1 MIAFL
6 RGTLLEKHP
15 NQVIVDTAG
24 VGYDVQIPVSTFS
37 ALSAVGSEVKLRI
50 YTHVR
55 EDALLLFGF
64 ATPDEKTI
72 FEKLISISGI
82 GPKLAIT
89 VLSGLATPDLIS
101 AIRTGAVQTLV
112 RIPGVGKKTAERI
125 VLELKE
131 KLDMIAGEAPS
142 VATAKSPAPARTVVE
157 QDVLSALVNLG
168 CQRAGADA
176 AVRKAKEQ
184 GLGDEFEPLFRRAL
198 ELVR

>member
-1 MIAFL
+1 MIAYL

-15 NQVIVDTAG
+15 NQAIVETGG
-24 VGYDVQIPVSTFS
+24 VGYDVHIPVSTFS
-37 ALSAVGSEVKLRI
+37 ALAEAGSEVRLRI

-55 EDALLLFGF
+55 EDALALFGF
-64 ATPDEKTI
+64 QTAEEKSI

-101 AIRTGAVQTLV
+101 AIRDGEVARLV

-131 KLDMIAGEAPS
+131 KVEGLAPS
-142 VATAKSPAPARTVVE
+142 GAAGAQDKPAATLSDIE
-157 QDVLSALVNLG
+157 QDVLSALINLG
-168 CQRAGADA
+168 CNRAAADA
-176 AVRKAKEQ
+176 AVRKAKAT
-184 GLGDEFEPLFRRAL
+184 GAGAEFEPLFRRSL

>member
-15 NQVIVDTAG
+15 NQVIVDTGG

-37 ALSAVGSEVKLRI
+37 KLPDVGSEVKLRI

-89 VLSGLATPDLIS
+89 VLSGLATSDLIA

-112 RIPGVGKKTAERI
+112 RIPGVGKKTAERM

-131 KLDMIAGEAPS
+131 KLDMVAGGVPS
-142 VATAKSPAPARTVVE
+142 AAAAKSPAAAALSVVE
-157 QDVLSALVNLG
+157 QDVLSA
-168 CQRAGADA
+168 
-176 AVRKAKEQ
+176 
-184 GLGDEFEPLFRRAL
+184 
-198 ELVR
+198 